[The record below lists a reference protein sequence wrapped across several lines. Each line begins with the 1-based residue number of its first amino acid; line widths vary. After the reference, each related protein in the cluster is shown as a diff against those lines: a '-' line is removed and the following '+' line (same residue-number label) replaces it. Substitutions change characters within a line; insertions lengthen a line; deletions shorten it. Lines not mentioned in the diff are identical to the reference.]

1 MSKGRMLS
9 KHANKKQFARTAGRT
24 RKMNTKIS
32 MMRGGPRL

>member
-1 MSKGRMLS
+1 MKRRMLS
-9 KHANKKQFARTAGRT
+9 KRANKIDFAKKASRT